1 MGWKLEKGCKPLS
14 SASVYILSPFGG
26 QLWARPR
33 PHLLSENWPWSQT
46 QPDWEG
52 SQVHVDRPGSAALAG
67 KDPCLSG
74 FLMGRSRL
82 LTLFLFLPPLSTRG
96 LALWSPT
103 APECLSEA

>member
-46 QPDWEG
+46 AGLGRKSGSHGQARVSSLGREG
-52 SQVHVDRPGSAALAG
+52 PMPLRVLDGKEQAPHSISLSA
-67 KDPCLSG
+67 
-74 FLMGRSRL
+74 
-82 LTLFLFLPPLSTRG
+82 PPLYQRAGPLVTHSSRVFV
-96 LALWSPT
+96 
-103 APECLSEA
+103 